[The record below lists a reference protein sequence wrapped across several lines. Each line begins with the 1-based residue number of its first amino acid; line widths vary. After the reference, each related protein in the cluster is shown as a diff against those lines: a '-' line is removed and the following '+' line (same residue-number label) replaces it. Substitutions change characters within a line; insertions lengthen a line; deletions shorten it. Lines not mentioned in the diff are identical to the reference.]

1 MPAPLAGLAAGIV
14 KGGAML
20 GRGAM
25 AVGRVGARGAGALAR
40 NTARGG
46 AQNFITGK
54 KKTSCKCILF
64 ILINIIEMRD
74 EVWRKDFICKS
85 SFIKRLEIL
94 SSSDKFNTT
103 TFAPSTL

>member
-14 KGGAML
+14 KGGVML

-46 AQNFITGK
+46 AQNSITGK
-54 KKTSCKCILF
+54 KKTVKPDAIKKNVVQKKNLK
-64 ILINIIEMRD
+64 
-74 EVWRKDFICKS
+74 RKVH
-85 SFIKRLEIL
+85 
-94 SSSDKFNTT
+94 
-103 TFAPSTL
+103 